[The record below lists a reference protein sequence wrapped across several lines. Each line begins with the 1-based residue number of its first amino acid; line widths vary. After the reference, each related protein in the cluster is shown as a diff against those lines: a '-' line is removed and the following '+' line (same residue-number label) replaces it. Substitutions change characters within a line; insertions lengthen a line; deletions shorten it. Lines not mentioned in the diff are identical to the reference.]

1 MSQQP
6 ASIDVLSPADIAH
19 RVEAVSVQRATL
31 PIRNLIVLGVLG
43 GIYIGLGGALATLA
57 LTDNGLGFGL
67 ARLTAGVAF
76 SLGLILLVMA
86 GGELFTGN
94 NLMFLAMASQR
105 ISARSVWRNW
115 SVVYAANALGA
126 LLLALAVHHAGI
138 LGSGSMRAT
147 AARIAETKVEL
158 DFLPAFVRGVLCN
171 MLVCLAVWISVSAR
185 SVEGKVI
192 AIIFPIGAFV
202 ALGFEHCVANL
213 YLLAVAMLSG
223 AEVTLAGVVGN
234 IVPVTLGNIV
244 GGVGLASAYW
254 IIYRSDLRLA
264 SAPPQ
269 ERRDERA
276 DVQSVFQQA
285 QQATREAA

>member
-1 MSQQP
+1 M
-6 ASIDVLSPADIAH
+6 
-19 RVEAVSVQRATL
+19 
-31 PIRNLIVLGVLG
+31 
-43 GIYIGLGGALATLA
+43 
-57 LTDNGLGFGL
+57 
-67 ARLTAGVAF
+67 
-76 SLGLILLVMA
+76 VMA

-94 NLMFLAMASQR
+94 NLMVLALASQR

-115 SVVYAANALGA
+115 SVVYAANAFGA

-223 AEVTLAGVVGN
+223 AEVTLAGVLGN

-244 GGVGLASAYW
+244 GGVGLAGAYW
-254 IIYRSDLRLA
+254 ITYRSEGRLA
-264 SAPPQ
+264 STRPE
-269 ERRDERA
+269 ERREVV
-276 DVQSVFQQA
+276 DVQSVFRRTER
-285 QQATREAA
+285 QAT